1 MDENKEDIEDI
12 EDIEQIYK
20 LESESIII
28 KNPKLKRLQQ

>member
-1 MDENKEDIEDI
+1 MDENKEDIK
-12 EDIEQIYK
+12 DIEQIDE